1 MYKDILDCIDS
12 LKIPDCE
19 KKLLM
24 EHCLTYVF
32 SWNPFKLRKSEYY
45 LRFVD
50 RSMLINYKNH
60 NLTIE
65 DLKNKMLSDFYKE
78 KINKIDSVDDRDLR
92 LFIDNLSNND
102 IEILLA
108 LKTLNTQIW
117 HERIATL
124 WANILSILSLCI
136 VIFSTFMKTNK

>member
-1 MYKDILDCIDS
+1 
-12 LKIPDCE
+12 
-19 KKLLM
+19 
-24 EHCLTYVF
+24 
-32 SWNPFKLRKSEYY
+32 
-45 LRFVD
+45 
-50 RSMLINYKNH
+50 MLINYKNH